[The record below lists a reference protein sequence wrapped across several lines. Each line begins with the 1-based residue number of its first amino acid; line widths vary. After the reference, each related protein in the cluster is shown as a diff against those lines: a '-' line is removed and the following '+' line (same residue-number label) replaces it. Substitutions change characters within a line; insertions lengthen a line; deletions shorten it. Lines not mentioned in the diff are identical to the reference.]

1 MKWGVRPGNYSFRTE
16 LFGPMLSV
24 VCIENLQQ
32 GIDLVNSLEYGLTS
46 GLQSLDEGEQKLWK
60 DSIMAGNLYINRG
73 ITGAIVNRQPF
84 GGMKL
89 SAFGGGVKAGGPNYC
104 ACL

>member
-1 MKWGVRPGNYSFRTE
+1 
-16 LFGPMLSV
+16 MLSV

-32 GIDLVNSLEYGLTS
+32 GINWVNSLDYGLTS

-73 ITGAIVNRQPF
+73 ITGP
-84 GGMKL
+84 L
-89 SAFGGGVKAGGPNYC
+89 
-104 ACL
+104 

>member
-1 MKWGVRPGNYSFRTE
+1 
-16 LFGPMLSV
+16 MLSV

-84 GGMKL
+84 GWNEIVGFWWRL
-89 SAFGGGVKAGGPNYC
+89 
-104 ACL
+104 

>member
-1 MKWGVRPGNYSFRTE
+1 MGVRPGNYSFRTE

-60 DSIMAGNLYINRG
+60 DLIMAGNLYINRG
-73 ITGAIVNRQPF
+73 ITGP
-84 GGMKL
+84 L
-89 SAFGGGVKAGGPNYC
+89 
-104 ACL
+104 

>member
-1 MKWGVRPGNYSFRTE
+1 MWFVLKICSKASIG
-16 LFGPMLSV
+16 L
-24 VCIENLQQ
+24 
-32 GIDLVNSLEYGLTS
+32 NSLDYGLTS

-89 SAFGGGVKAGGPNYC
+89 SALVAV
-104 ACL
+104 

>member
-1 MKWGVRPGNYSFRTE
+1 M
-16 LFGPMLSV
+16 

-73 ITGAIVNRQPF
+73 ITGP
-84 GGMKL
+84 L
-89 SAFGGGVKAGGPNYC
+89 
-104 ACL
+104 

>member
-1 MKWGVRPGNYSFRTE
+1 
-16 LFGPMLSV
+16 MLSV

-32 GIDLVNSLEYGLTS
+32 GINWVNSLDYGLTS

-104 ACL
+104 ACLQGCQRDIDFEID